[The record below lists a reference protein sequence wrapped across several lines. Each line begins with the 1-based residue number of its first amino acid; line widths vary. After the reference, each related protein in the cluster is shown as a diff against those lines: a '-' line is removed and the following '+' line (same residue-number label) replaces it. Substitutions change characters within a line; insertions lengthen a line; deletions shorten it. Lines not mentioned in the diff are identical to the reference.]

1 MSIETKRDKNQSPK
15 SIIGKLSVAISLNS
29 SYKYT
34 GKYMRIAL
42 VIVFSHQFLVS
53 CDSTLDSF

>member
-1 MSIETKRDKNQSPK
+1 MSIDTKIDKNNSPK
-15 SIIGKLSVAISLNS
+15 SIIGKLFVVISLNN

-34 GKYMRIAL
+34 GRYMRIAL

-53 CDSTLDSF
+53 CDSILDSF